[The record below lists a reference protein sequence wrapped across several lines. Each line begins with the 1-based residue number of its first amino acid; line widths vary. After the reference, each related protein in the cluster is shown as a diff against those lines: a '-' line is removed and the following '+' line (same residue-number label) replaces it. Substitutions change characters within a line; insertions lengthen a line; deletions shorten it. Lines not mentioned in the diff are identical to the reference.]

1 MTKKASMEQL
11 SIFDE
16 LDRQDVAARAGDDSL
31 EGYRAR
37 YGRGELLPGES
48 CPGCGHLF
56 ERGGYDGSRNHH
68 IFGDAVDLICSGM
81 EIARRHL
88 AIALSSEPQWQEL
101 ANGDEAQRAIAAGW
115 PETTVRAWQA
125 DPREL
130 LHELHPPRQPR
141 SFPAVETKEG
151 AN

>member
-37 YGRGELLPGES
+37 YSCGELLPGES
-48 CPGCGHLF
+48 CPGCGHTF

-68 IFGDAVDLICSGM
+68 IFGDSVDLICSGM

-88 AIALSSEPQWQEL
+88 AIALSSEPQW
-101 ANGDEAQRAIAAGW
+101 
-115 PETTVRAWQA
+115 
-125 DPREL
+125 
-130 LHELHPPRQPR
+130 
-141 SFPAVETKEG
+141 
-151 AN
+151 

>member
-1 MTKKASMEQL
+1 MIKKASMEQL

-16 LDRQDVAARAGDDSL
+16 LDRQDVAARAEDDTL

-37 YGRGELLPGES
+37 YSRGELLPGER
-48 CPGCGHLF
+48 CPGCDHLF
-56 ERGGYDGSRNHH
+56 EHGGYDGSRNHY
-68 IFGDAVDLICSGM
+68 IYGDSVDLICSGM

-88 AIALSSEPQWQEL
+88 AIALSSEPHWQEL
-101 ANGDEAQRAIAAGW
+101 TSGDEAQRAIAAGW
-115 PETTVRAWQA
+115 PEATVRAWQT

-130 LHELHPPRQPR
+130 LHELHPPRR
-141 SFPAVETKEG
+141 SHSFSAVETEEG